1 MPKLSALTIDAIH
14 FIRENC
20 EEMPPRMLAKQ
31 LKINSNI
38 VRKFLSKE
46 GLCCFSTEG
55 TKRQKKDAVPFGCF
69 NVNESLDWLTGMN

>member
-1 MPKLSALTIDAIH
+1 
-14 FIRENC
+14 
-20 EEMPPRMLAKQ
+20 